1 MLTVTAL
8 TNAEYLLSSVALGI
22 DEYYTGVGEAPG
34 VWMGRWSPA
43 LGVAGM
49 VEADALR
56 ALIDGNDPTT
66 GSPLLVGLRERTVK
80 AFDLTF
86 SAPKAVSVLWALGT
100 EPVADVVMGAHRE
113 AVATA
118 LGFLEERA
126 ALARIQVDGV
136 RRHVP
141 TDGWAV
147 AGFVHRTSR
156 AGDPQ
161 LHTHCLVPNVVRRED
176 GRCVAI
182 AARPMFVWARA
193 AGSIYQAE
201 LQRLL
206 SLRLGV
212 EWQPDRNN
220 TREIAG
226 FTPEVLRTF
235 SKRTVEIEAELEA
248 TGARYEAPAL
258 RMRADDEASL
268 ATRPAKDH
276 TATPET
282 LFGRWQAEAAEIGL
296 QIGAGLEASGVLARP
311 GPARLSA
318 STRSPAVSSTRT
330 HGLCAHSA
338 RFAEHDVIEHV
349 AGLAAGRLS
358 TVEITE
364 IAERFLASDLVVRL
378 TPSTTASGW
387 EPARWSTVA
396 QRSLEDD
403 TLGRPR
409 PAHRTSR
416 HTDPGVD
423 RRRAARRVRVLGC
436 RSTSGGLDAVRA
448 GRIGADGARPG
459 RLRQDRDGPRRR
471 RLRHRRRPARDRGR
485 DDCEGRRRARRRR
498 LAGAH
503 DRPLPLRPQRRA
515 APGGDGRRP
524 RRDLANLDPRRP

>member
-8 TNAEYLLSSVALGI
+8 TNAEYVLSSVALGI

-43 LGVAGM
+43 LGVEGM

-86 SAPKAVSVLWALGT
+86 SAPKSVSVLWALGT

-212 EWQPDRNN
+212 EWQPDRHN

-248 TGARYEAPAL
+248 TGARYESPAL

-282 LFGRWQAEAAEIGL
+282 LFGRWQAEAAEVGL
-296 QIGAGLEASGVLARP
+296 QIGAGLEASGVLARS
-311 GPARLSA
+311 GPA
-318 STRSPAVSSTRT
+318 
-330 HGLCAHSA
+330 
-338 RFAEHDVIEHV
+338 
-349 AGLAAGRLS
+349 
-358 TVEITE
+358 
-364 IAERFLASDLVVRL
+364 
-378 TPSTTASGW
+378 
-387 EPARWSTVA
+387 
-396 QRSLEDD
+396 
-403 TLGRPR
+403 
-409 PAHRTSR
+409 
-416 HTDPGVD
+416 
-423 RRRAARRVRVLGC
+423 
-436 RSTSGGLDAVRA
+436 
-448 GRIGADGARPG
+448 
-459 RLRQDRDGPRRR
+459 RR
-471 RLRHRRRPARDRGR
+471 RLRRDRPP
-485 DDCEGRRRARRRR
+485 ARRR
-498 LAGAH
+498 GARAV
-503 DRPLPLRPQRRA
+503 RPL
-515 APGGDGRRP
+515 APGSP
-524 RRDLANLDPRRP
+524 NTT

>member
-43 LGVAGM
+43 LGVEGL

-56 ALIDGNDPTT
+56 ALVDGKDPTT
-66 GSPLLVGLRERTVK
+66 GTPLLVGLRERTVK

-100 EPVADVVMGAHRE
+100 EPVADIVMGAHRE

-176 GRCVAI
+176 GRCVSI
-182 AARPMFVWARA
+182 AARPMYVWARA

-235 SKRTVEIEAELEA
+235 SKRTVDIEAELEA
-248 TGARYEAPAL
+248 TGASYEAPAL
-258 RMRADDEASL
+258 RMQADDEASL

-276 TATPET
+276 TGTPEA
-282 LFGRWQAEAAEIGL
+282 LFGRWQAEAAEV
-296 QIGAGLEASGVLARP
+296 GLEIGTGLEGGVCWRDPDLRAI
-311 GPARLSA
+311 GFDEIAGRL
-318 STRSPAVSSTRT
+318 VDDED
-330 HGLCAHSA
+330 GLCAHSA
-338 RFAEHDVIEHV
+338 KFAEHDVIEQV
-349 AGLAAGRLS
+349 AALAAGRLS

-364 IAERFLASDLVVRL
+364 IADRFLASDLVVRL
-378 TPSTTASGW
+378 TPNSAASGW

-396 QRSLEDD
+396 QRAIEDE
-403 TLGRPR
+403 TLGVLDRLTAR
-409 PAHRTSR
+409 AVNTH
-416 HTDPGVD
+416 PGD
-423 RRRAARRVRVLGC
+423 NRRRAARRVRVLGRGSASC
-436 RSTSGGLDAVRA
+436 DVHAVRA
-448 GRIGADGARPG
+448 GRFGPDGARPG
-459 RLRQDRDGPRRR
+459 RLRQDRDGPRRG
-471 RLRHRRRPARDRGR
+471 RLRHRRRPERDRGR
-485 DDCEGRRRARRRR
+485 NNREGRRRARGCRVT
-498 LAGAH
+498 GTH
-503 DRPLPLRPQRRA
+503 DRPLPLRPHRGA

-524 RRDLANLDPRRP
+524 R